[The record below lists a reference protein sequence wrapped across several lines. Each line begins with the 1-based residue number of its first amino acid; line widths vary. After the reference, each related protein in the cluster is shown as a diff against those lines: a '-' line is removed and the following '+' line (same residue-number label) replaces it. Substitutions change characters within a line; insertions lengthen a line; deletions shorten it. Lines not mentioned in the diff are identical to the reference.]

1 MGAVWWSWAR
11 ITIPSRKVPGAND
24 NASGAGVALAIAEE
38 RAERGDL
45 DGACYVSFGAE
56 EVGLHGSQHF
66 VQALTAA
73 QLAGL
78 RAMLNLDMVGAGGS
92 WRLIGSPEYQEL
104 GQRLAGELGI
114 AAEPWELPP
123 QFGSDHQP
131 FVEAGVSSL
140 FLHRFEDPNYHTPH
154 DTSQAVDPGLL
165 GEALALGH
173 AFVAEVLTEAP
184 VLASR

>member
-1 MGAVWWSWAR
+1 
-11 ITIPSRKVPGAND
+11 
-24 NASGAGVALAIAEE
+24 
-38 RAERGDL
+38 
-45 DGACYVSFGAE
+45 
-56 EVGLHGSQHF
+56 
-66 VQALTAA
+66 
-73 QLAGL
+73 
-78 RAMLNLDMVGAGGS
+78 
-92 WRLIGSPEYQEL
+92 
-104 GQRLAGELGI
+104 
-114 AAEPWELPP
+114 AEPWELPP

-140 FLHRFEDPNYHTPH
+140 FLHRFEDPNYHTPN